1 MTVKSI
7 AILLGALIS
16 VPVGA
21 QTAALHHFT
30 ITKEQVAQSVAQA
43 LADRGVSISE
53 NQVALLAEVVATE
66 PYPTFEVGPLLPL
79 VERSPEDH
87 SDTRSKV
94 MLTCRDAGTCIPF
107 YAVVTGAMG
116 SNGRVN
122 ATSNGPTS
130 NGSAGYLSGGPA
142 PKLAVTMKA
151 GTHATLVMDDDRA
164 RIKVAVISLED
175 GVAGHKIRV
184 TSPDRKQ
191 TYTAEVVSANLLKAS
206 F

>member
-1 MTVKSI
+1 VKSI

-142 PKLAVTMKA
+142 P
-151 GTHATLVMDDDRA
+151 THATLVMDDDRA